1 MVWVFLNIIKPKN
14 VEKNVV
20 EFIGIKKR
28 LMEGLSG
35 TTLVQ
40 K

>member
-20 EFIGIKKR
+20 EFIGIKIR
-28 LMEGLSG
+28 ERR
-35 TTLVQ
+35 
-40 K
+40 